1 MKPTHSLFC
10 LMIILSS
17 CFVLHHGTV
26 IGEGI
31 SGTIYLL
38 SGNQMPGPGRPQSK
52 GRGVSRPVYIYE
64 ATTPGQTE
72 GASPLFNHIKTKLI
86 AQTKSDSTGH
96 YAIKLPP
103 GKYSVFIAEGT
114 QYFAAESDGTGTLN
128 PVSVLPKT
136 LTKKDFTLNTGA
148 VY

>member
-1 MKPTHSLFC
+1 MTV
-10 LMIILSS
+10 LSS
-17 CFVLHHGTV
+17 CFVSQPGKV

-52 GRGVSRPVYIYE
+52 GRGVSRVVYIYE
-64 ATTPGQTE
+64 ATTPAQTT

-96 YAIKLPP
+96 YAVKLPP
-103 GKYSVFIAEGT
+103 GKYSVFIAEGA
-114 QYFAAESDGTGTLN
+114 QYFAAESDGTGALN
-128 PVSVLPKT
+128 PVNVLPKT
-136 LTKKDFTLNTGA
+136 LTTKDFTINTGA